1 MTKHHSRLV
10 CSIIP
15 HCKLYMEK
23 DLLISFISS
32 YLKLHSF
39 PWYFSVFLLLHHRAP
54 TGLLWYLM
62 NQLTVFLWISVIT
75 KKATHMMNKFFL
87 INSDLHLL
95 IYRLSALILT
105 PSLVFF
111 NTIPEDNYCQ
121 HWLKLTAVLFKCFM
135 LCRLYKLD
143 NNDIQLVDLQH
154 HC

>member
-15 HCKLYMEK
+15 HCKLYM
-23 DLLISFISS
+23 LISS

-39 PWYFSVFLLLHHRAP
+39 PWSFSVFLLLHHRAP

-62 NQLTVFLWISVIT
+62 SQLTVFLWISVIT
-75 KKATHMMNKFFL
+75 EKATWWTGFFL
-87 INSDLHLL
+87 KINSDLHLL

-105 PSLVFF
+105 PTLVFF

-135 LCRLYKLD
+135 LCRLYKHN
-143 NNDIQLVDLQH
+143 NNDIQLVDIQH